1 MSKLG
6 GQSALSWRQ
15 LGDPWTLLST
25 GLGCGL
31 APIAPGTVGSLLGA
45 AVWWFVFADLDY
57 YMRALAALATFFAG
71 VLIVE
76 AAVQRHGLADD
87 PAIVLDEVIGM
98 WFALLFAPKSLPWVA
113 GAFVLFRIADV
124 VKPWPVSRI
133 DTRVTGGFG
142 VMADDL
148 VAGLMAAAVLCAV
161 WLAMH

>member
-1 MSKLG
+1 MSQRG
-6 GQSALSWRQ
+6 SQSALSWRQ

-45 AVWWFVFADLDY
+45 AIWWFVFADLDY
-57 YMRALAALATFFAG
+57 YLRASAAFATFFAG

-87 PAIVLDEVIGM
+87 PAIVLDEVVGV

-133 DTRVTGGFG
+133 DTRVAGGLG
-142 VMADDL
+142 IMADDL
-148 VAGLMAAAVLCAV
+148 VAGLMAAAVAFAV
-161 WLAMH
+161 WFGVA